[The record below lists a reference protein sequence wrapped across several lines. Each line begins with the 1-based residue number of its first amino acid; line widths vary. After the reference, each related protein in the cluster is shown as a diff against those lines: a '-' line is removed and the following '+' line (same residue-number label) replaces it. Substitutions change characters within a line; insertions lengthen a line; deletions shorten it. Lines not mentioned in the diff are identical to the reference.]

1 MEQIVKSI
9 LTTDFIN
16 NQSTREDSFAV
27 DLSIDVLRVESEK
40 QDTTIIESFK
50 PIYDEDKKTLKYKI
64 TPDNSTSIDFLSS
77 DRILQ

>member
-1 MEQIVKSI
+1 MDV
-9 LTTDFIN
+9 
-16 NQSTREDSFAV
+16 
-27 DLSIDVLRVESEK
+27 SIDVLRVESEK

-77 DRILQ
+77 DRIL